1 VSGLLAVITPTLH
14 LLAGQLPAQA
24 PQGNNRI
31 AAQAAIGTF
40 FSIHILIAGL
50 ISGAGELAPAIEF
63 LGYMRQRR
71 RYDRLARGL
80 GHFMTLYFS
89 VSSTIAILLITV
101 LLVGFW
107 PTSGTT
113 PGSHCAATS
122 RCTWRS
128 AACSLSPHSCRST

>member
-1 VSGLLAVITPTLH
+1 MSGLIAAIVPAVHQLA
-14 LLAGQLPAQA
+14 AQLPAQA
-24 PQGNNRI
+24 PQGNNRV

-50 ISGAGELAPAIEF
+50 ISGAGELGPAIEF

-71 RYDRLARGL
+71 RYDRLARSL

-107 PTSGTT
+107 GHFWSTM
-113 PGSHCAATS
+113 ATIG
-122 RCTWRS
+122 WWPFFIE
-128 AACSLSPHSCRST
+128 A